1 MDNIVIVENYEKYCF
16 KTLEEIVKQFL
27 GEDFYDLNNEEKYKR
42 LRLKTVRN
50 AVFNNNAPVIDLR
63 KGEKIENIENK
74 QYIVYDE
81 ETFILKKKK
90 NNDNIINLKKSE
102 KKENIENK
110 QYIVYDEETFILKK
124 KKNND
129 IVMYE
134 YINENIFVKNLDK
147 EGKESLEK
155 LDKDYIIINFCAD
168 KLLENKMKNL

>member
-81 ETFILKKKK
+81 ETFILS
-90 NNDNIINLKKSE
+90 LA
-102 KKENIENK
+102 
-110 QYIVYDEETFILKK
+110 
-124 KKNND
+124 KNND

-134 YINENIFVKNLDK
+134 YINANIFVKNLDK

-168 KLLENKMKNL
+168 KLLENKIKKL

>member
-27 GEDFYDLNNEEKYKR
+27 GEDFYDLKQEEKYKR

-81 ETFILKKKK
+81 ETFILS
-90 NNDNIINLKKSE
+90 LA
-102 KKENIENK
+102 
-110 QYIVYDEETFILKK
+110 
-124 KKNND
+124 KNND

-134 YINENIFVKNLDK
+134 YINANIFVKNLDK

-168 KLLENKMKNL
+168 KLLENKIKKL

>member
-81 ETFILKKKK
+81 ETFILS
-90 NNDNIINLKKSE
+90 LA
-102 KKENIENK
+102 
-110 QYIVYDEETFILKK
+110 
-124 KKNND
+124 KNND

-134 YINENIFVKNLDK
+134 YINANIFVKNLDK

-155 LDKDYIIINFCAD
+155 LDKDYIIIKFCAD
-168 KLLENKMKNL
+168 KLLENKIKKL

>member
-81 ETFILKKKK
+81 ETFILS
-90 NNDNIINLKKSE
+90 LA
-102 KKENIENK
+102 
-110 QYIVYDEETFILKK
+110 
-124 KKNND
+124 KNND

-134 YINENIFVKNLDK
+134 YINANIFVKNLDK

>member
-1 MDNIVIVENYEKYCF
+1 MWEKREKMDNIVIVENYEKYCF
-16 KTLEEIVKQFL
+16 RTLEEVVKQFL
-27 GEDFYDLNNEEKYKR
+27 GEEFYDLNDKEKYKV

-50 AVFNNNAPVIDLR
+50 ALFNNNAPVIDLR

-81 ETFILKKKK
+81 ETFILS
-90 NNDNIINLKKSE
+90 LA
-102 KKENIENK
+102 
-110 QYIVYDEETFILKK
+110 
-124 KKNND
+124 KNND

-134 YINENIFVKNLDK
+134 YINANIFVKNLDK

-168 KLLENKMKNL
+168 KLLENKIKKL

>member
-81 ETFILKKKK
+81 ETFILS
-90 NNDNIINLKKSE
+90 LA
-102 KKENIENK
+102 
-110 QYIVYDEETFILKK
+110 
-124 KKNND
+124 KNND

-134 YINENIFVKNLDK
+134 YINANIFVKNLDK
-147 EGKESLEK
+147 EEIESLEK
-155 LDKDYIIINFCAD
+155 LDDDYIIINFCAD